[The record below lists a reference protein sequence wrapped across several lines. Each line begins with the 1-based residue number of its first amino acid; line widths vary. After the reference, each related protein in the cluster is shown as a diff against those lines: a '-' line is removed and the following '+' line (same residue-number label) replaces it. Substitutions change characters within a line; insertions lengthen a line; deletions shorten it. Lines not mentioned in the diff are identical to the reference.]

1 MNLTEL
7 TLEGIGGYDQSKTY
21 EFKPGLNLLVGPNEA
36 GKSSLKRASEIALVG
51 FRSAR
56 DRHMDS
62 EQARVEARF
71 STERGS
77 VRILRAYGKRMNGQ
91 RVSEVDSEA
100 VSIGNGAAFEG
111 MEPEVFASL
120 FSIGVDELS
129 ELRTQDWETIESR
142 LVGHL
147 ASTGMALPS
156 EVLDQLS
163 REMSAIYRENGR
175 GNFELKAIISALRT
189 KREQRLAAIMAM
201 DAEAGLDQQIEET
214 SLRLEAAQAQ
224 ARLWQSRADQIHQRP
239 DLLALIREVQWFA
252 QKLEA
257 QDDMILPDRE
267 AFEAYE
273 KNRQRLEA
281 LVEPENRAKKSA
293 MSFLIAAAVCLLGAL
308 GLSSVLRISYLAF
321 AGIAAAAV
329 LVWRGLKDNRQASLL
344 ERQRHEMEQEEA
356 RFIQELPFRGALA
369 VEESLALL
377 ELREKEAVL
386 RTRLNADL
394 DYARFTAWMP
404 NQPLEDAQ
412 NFAMNARLELAA
424 LENHRLAL
432 ELKSRRQGIAAEIED
447 VEREILSL
455 ERRQSQCVAEWN
467 RMLLESLIVA
477 AADHAFRA
485 RRRYDFLAEATVYLR
500 KLTNERY
507 TALLARAESPGRFMV
522 EGPEGLK
529 PVDGRLSRGTQEQ
542 VYLALKLGLV
552 DALDPEGNWPVFLDD
567 VAVNFDRVRRSGF
580 DALLETISKRRQ
592 VFYFT
597 CRDDLPARL
606 EGNLI
611 RMGWGQASGQGLD

>member
-7 TLEGIGGYDQSKTY
+7 KLEGIGGYEQSKIF

-36 GKSSLKRASEIALVG
+36 GKSSLKRAAEIALVG
-51 FRSAR
+51 FRSAQ

-71 STERGS
+71 STESGD

-91 RVSEVDSEA
+91 RISEADSEA
-100 VSIGNGAAFEG
+100 VSIGNGAAFDG

-175 GNFELKAIISALRT
+175 GNFELKAILSALRT
-189 KREQRLAAIMAM
+189 KREQRLAAVTAM
-201 DAEAGLDQQIEET
+201 DAEAGLDQQIAET
-214 SLRLEAAQAQ
+214 SLRLEVAESE

-239 DLLALIREVQWFA
+239 DLLALVREVQWYT

-257 QDDMILPDRE
+257 QDDLILPDRE
-267 AFEAYE
+267 AFEVYE

-281 LVEPENRAKKSA
+281 IVEPENRAKKSA
-293 MSFLIAAAVCLLGAL
+293 VGFLGAAAILLSGMV
-308 GLSSVLRISYLAF
+308 GLSAVLRIPYLAF
-321 AGIAAAAV
+321 AGIAAA
-329 LVWRGLKDNRQASLL
+329 LILTWRGLKDNRQASLL
-344 ERQRHEMEQEEA
+344 ERQRREMEREEA
-356 RFIQELPFRGALA
+356 RFIQELPFQGSLA

-377 ELREKEAVL
+377 ELREKEAIL
-386 RTRLNADL
+386 RTRLNADS
-394 DYARFTAWMP
+394 DYARFSAWLP
-404 NQPLEDAQ
+404 NQPLEEAQ
-412 NFAMNARLELAA
+412 SFAMKARLELAA
-424 LENHRLAL
+424 LENRRLAL
-432 ELKSRRQGIAAEIED
+432 ELKSRRQEITAEIED

-455 ERRQSQCVAEWN
+455 ERRQSQCVSEWN

-477 AADHAFRA
+477 SADQAFRS
-485 RRRYDFLAEATVYLR
+485 RRRYDFLAESTVYLK

-580 DALLETISKRRQ
+580 DTLLETISKRRQ

-606 EGNLI
+606 EANLI
-611 RMGWGQASGQGLD
+611 RMG

>member
-7 TLEGIGGYDQSKTY
+7 KLEGIGGYDQSKTF
-21 EFKPGLNLLVGPNEA
+21 EFKPGLNLLIGPNEA
-36 GKSSLKRASEIALVG
+36 GKSSLKRAAEIALVG
-51 FRSAR
+51 FRSAQ

-71 STERGS
+71 STEGGS

-91 RVSEVDSEA
+91 RISEANSEA
-100 VSIGNGAAFEG
+100 VSIGNGAAFDG

-175 GNFELKAIISALRT
+175 GNFELKAILSALRT
-189 KREQRLAAIMAM
+189 KREQRLAAVTAM
-201 DAEAGLDQQIEET
+201 DAEAGLDQQIAEI
-214 SLRLEAAQAQ
+214 SIRLEAAESE

-239 DLLALIREVQWFA
+239 DLLALVREVQWYA
-252 QKLEA
+252 QKLEV
-257 QDDMILPDRE
+257 QDDLILPDRE
-267 AFEAYE
+267 AFEVYE
-273 KNRQRLEA
+273 KNRQRLEGI
-281 LVEPENRAKKSA
+281 VEPENRAKKSA
-293 MSFLIAAAVCLLGAL
+293 VGFLSAAAILLTGTL
-308 GLSSVLRISYLAF
+308 GLSAVLRISYLAF
-321 AGIAAAAV
+321 AGIAAAF
-329 LVWRGLKDNRQASLL
+329 LLIWRGLKDNRQAALL
-344 ERQRHEMEQEEA
+344 ESQRREMEREEA
-356 RFIQELPFRGALA
+356 RFIQELPFQGPLA

-377 ELREKEAVL
+377 ELREKEAIL

-394 DYARFTAWMP
+394 DYARFSAWLP
-404 NQPLEDAQ
+404 NQLLEDAQ
-412 NFAMNARLELAA
+412 SFAMNARLELAA
-424 LENHRLAL
+424 LENRRLAL
-432 ELKSRRQGIAAEIED
+432 ELKSRRQEIAAEIED
-447 VEREILSL
+447 LEREILGL
-455 ERRQSQCVAEWN
+455 ERRQSQCVSEWN
-467 RMLLESLIVA
+467 LMLLESLIVA
-477 AADHAFRA
+477 SADQAFRS
-485 RRRYDFLAEATVYLR
+485 RRRYDFLAESTVYLK

-552 DALDPEGNWPVFLDD
+552 DTLDPEGNWPVFLDD

-592 VFYFT
+592 VLYFT
-597 CRDDLPARL
+597 CRDDLPAGL
-606 EGNLI
+606 EANLI
-611 RMGWGQASGQGLD
+611 RMG

>member
-7 TLEGIGGYDQSKTY
+7 KLEGIGGYDQSKTF

-36 GKSSLKRASEIALVG
+36 GKSSLKRAAEIALVG
-51 FRSAR
+51 FRSAQ

-71 STERGS
+71 STESGS

-91 RVSEVDSEA
+91 RISEADSEA
-100 VSIGNGAAFEG
+100 VSIGNGAAFDG

-163 REMSAIYRENGR
+163 GEMSAIYRENGR
-175 GNFELKAIISALRT
+175 GNFELKAILSALRT
-189 KREQRLAAIMAM
+189 KREQRLAAVTAM
-201 DAEAGLDQQIEET
+201 EAEAGLDQQIAEIE
-214 SLRLEAAQAQ
+214 LRLEAAESE

-239 DLLALIREVQWFA
+239 DLLALVREVQWYD

-257 QDDMILPDRE
+257 QDDLILPDRE
-267 AFEAYE
+267 AFEVYE

-281 LVEPENRAKKSA
+281 VVEPENRAKKSA
-293 MSFLIAAAVCLLGAL
+293 VGFLGAAAILLTATL
-308 GLSSVLRISYLAF
+308 GLSAVLRISYLAF
-321 AGIAAAAV
+321 AGIAAAFI
-329 LVWRGLKDNRQASLL
+329 LIWRGLKDNRQASLL
-344 ERQRHEMEQEEA
+344 ERQRREMERDEA
-356 RFIQELPFRGALA
+356 RFIQELPFQGSLA

-377 ELREKEAVL
+377 ELREKEAIL

-394 DYARFTAWMP
+394 DYARFSAWLP
-404 NQPLEDAQ
+404 NQPLEEAQ
-412 NFAMNARLELAA
+412 SFAMNARLELAA
-424 LENHRLAL
+424 LENRRLAL
-432 ELKSRRQGIAAEIED
+432 ELKSRRQEIAAEIED
-447 VEREILSL
+447 VEREILGL
-455 ERRQSQCVAEWN
+455 ERRQSQCVSEWN
-467 RMLLESLIVA
+467 RLLLESLIVA
-477 AADHAFRA
+477 SADQAFRS
-485 RRRYDFLAEATVYLR
+485 RRRYDFLAESTVYLK

-542 VYLALKLGLV
+542 VYLALKLGLA

-606 EGNLI
+606 EANLI
-611 RMGWGQASGQGLD
+611 RMG

>member
-1 MNLTEL
+1 MNLIEL
-7 TLEGIGGYDQSKTY
+7 TLEGIGGYDQSKTF

-36 GKSSLKRASEIALVG
+36 GKSSLKRAAEIALVG
-51 FRSAR
+51 FRSAQ

-62 EQARVEARF
+62 EHARVEARF
-71 STERGS
+71 ATESGR

-91 RVSEVDSEA
+91 RISEMDSEA

-142 LVGHL
+142 LVGHF

-156 EVLDQLS
+156 EVLEQLS
-163 REMSAIYRENGR
+163 REMAAVYRENGR
-175 GNFELKAIISALRT
+175 GNFELKAILSALRT
-189 KREQRLAAIMAM
+189 KREQRLAAMTALE
-201 DAEAGLDQQIEET
+201 AEAGLDQQIEELGL
-214 SLRLEAAQAQ
+214 SLELAEAQ
-224 ARLWQSRADQIHQRP
+224 ARLWQSRADQIQRRP
-239 DLLALIREVQWFA
+239 DLLALIREVQWYV
-252 QKLEA
+252 QKLES
-257 QDDMILPDRE
+257 QDDLILPDRE

-273 KNRQRLEA
+273 KNRQRMEA
-281 LVEPENRAKKSA
+281 LVEPENRAKKS
-293 MSFLIAAAVCLLGAL
+293 SVRFLGFAATVLLGSL
-308 GLSSVLRISYLAF
+308 GLSAALRVVPIAL
-321 AGIAAAAV
+321 AGIATAFV
-329 LVWRGLKDNRQASLL
+329 LIWKGLQDNRQASLL
-344 ERQRHEMEQEEA
+344 ERQRHEMEQEEI
-356 RFIQELPFRGALA
+356 RFINELPFQGALA
-369 VEESLALL
+369 VEESLSLL

-386 RTRLNADL
+386 RTRLNADP
-394 DYARFTAWMP
+394 DYGRFVAWMP
-404 NQPLEDAQ
+404 NQPLEEAQ
-412 NFAMNARLELAA
+412 SFAMNARLELAA
-424 LENHRLAL
+424 LENRRLAL
-432 ELKSRRQGIAAEIED
+432 ELKSRRQEITAEIED

-455 ERRQSQCVAEWN
+455 ERRQSQSVSEWN
-467 RMLLESLIVA
+467 RLLLESLIVE
-477 AADHAFRA
+477 AADQAFRS

-552 DALDPEGNWPVFLDD
+552 DALDPQGSWPVFLDD

-606 EGNLI
+606 ETNLI
-611 RMGWGQASGQGLD
+611 RMGWGQAPDRAMD

>member
-7 TLEGIGGYDQSKTY
+7 KLEGIGGYDQSKTF
-21 EFKPGLNLLVGPNEA
+21 EFKPGLNLLIGPNEA
-36 GKSSLKRASEIALVG
+36 GKSSLKRAAEIALVG
-51 FRSAR
+51 FRSAQ

-71 STERGS
+71 STEGGS

-91 RVSEVDSEA
+91 RISEANSEA
-100 VSIGNGAAFEG
+100 VSIGNGAAFDG

-175 GNFELKAIISALRT
+175 GNFELKAILSALRT
-189 KREQRLAAIMAM
+189 KREQRLAAVTAM
-201 DAEAGLDQQIEET
+201 DAEAGLDQQIAEI
-214 SLRLEAAQAQ
+214 SIRLEAAESE

-239 DLLALIREVQWFA
+239 DLLALVREVQWYA

-257 QDDMILPDRE
+257 QDDLILPDRE
-267 AFEAYE
+267 AFEVYE
-273 KNRQRLEA
+273 KNRQRLEGI
-281 LVEPENRAKKSA
+281 VEPENRAKKSA
-293 MSFLIAAAVCLLGAL
+293 VGFLSAAAILLTGTL
-308 GLSSVLRISYLAF
+308 GLSAVLRISYLAF
-321 AGIAAAAV
+321 AGIAAAF
-329 LVWRGLKDNRQASLL
+329 LLIWRGLKDNRQAALL
-344 ERQRHEMEQEEA
+344 ESQRREMEREEA
-356 RFIQELPFRGALA
+356 RFIQELPFQGPLA

-377 ELREKEAVL
+377 ELREKEAIL

-394 DYARFTAWMP
+394 DYARFSAWLP
-404 NQPLEDAQ
+404 NQLLEDAQ
-412 NFAMNARLELAA
+412 SFAMNARLELAA
-424 LENHRLAL
+424 LENRRLAL
-432 ELKSRRQGIAAEIED
+432 ELKSRRQEIAAEIED
-447 VEREILSL
+447 LEREILGL
-455 ERRQSQCVAEWN
+455 ERRQSQCVSEWN

-477 AADHAFRA
+477 SADQAFRS
-485 RRRYDFLAEATVYLR
+485 RRRYDFLAESTVYLK
-500 KLTNERY
+500 KLTDERY

-552 DALDPEGNWPVFLDD
+552 DTLDPEGNWPVFLDD

-592 VFYFT
+592 VLYFT
-597 CRDDLPARL
+597 CRDDLPAGL
-606 EGNLI
+606 EANLI
-611 RMGWGQASGQGLD
+611 RMG

>member
-7 TLEGIGGYDQSKTY
+7 KLEGIGGYDQSKTF
-21 EFKPGLNLLVGPNEA
+21 EFKPGLNLLIGPNEA
-36 GKSSLKRASEIALVG
+36 GKSSLKRAAEIALVG
-51 FRSAR
+51 FRSAQ

-71 STERGS
+71 STEGGS

-91 RVSEVDSEA
+91 RISEANSEA
-100 VSIGNGAAFEG
+100 VSIGNGAAFDG

-175 GNFELKAIISALRT
+175 GNFELKAILSALRT
-189 KREQRLAAIMAM
+189 KREQRLAAVTAM
-201 DAEAGLDQQIEET
+201 DAEAGLDQQIAEI
-214 SLRLEAAQAQ
+214 SIRLEAAESE

-239 DLLALIREVQWFA
+239 DLLALVREVQWYA

-257 QDDMILPDRE
+257 QDDLILPDRE
-267 AFEAYE
+267 AFEVYE
-273 KNRQRLEA
+273 KNRQRLEGI
-281 LVEPENRAKKSA
+281 VEPENRAKKSA
-293 MSFLIAAAVCLLGAL
+293 VGFLSAAAILLTGTL
-308 GLSSVLRISYLAF
+308 GLSAVLRISYLAF
-321 AGIAAAAV
+321 AGIAAAF
-329 LVWRGLKDNRQASLL
+329 LLIWRGLKDNRQAALL
-344 ERQRHEMEQEEA
+344 ESQRREMEREEA
-356 RFIQELPFRGALA
+356 RFIQELPFQGPLA

-377 ELREKEAVL
+377 ELREKEAIL

-394 DYARFTAWMP
+394 DYARFSAWLP
-404 NQPLEDAQ
+404 NQLLEDAQ
-412 NFAMNARLELAA
+412 SFAMNARLELAA
-424 LENHRLAL
+424 LENRRLAL
-432 ELKSRRQGIAAEIED
+432 ELKSRRQEIAAEIED
-447 VEREILSL
+447 LEREILGL
-455 ERRQSQCVAEWN
+455 ERRQSQCVSEWN

-477 AADHAFRA
+477 SADQAFRS
-485 RRRYDFLAEATVYLR
+485 RRRYDFLAESTVYLK

-552 DALDPEGNWPVFLDD
+552 DTLDPEGNWPVFLDD

-592 VFYFT
+592 VLYFT
-597 CRDDLPARL
+597 CRDDLPAGL
-606 EGNLI
+606 EANLI
-611 RMGWGQASGQGLD
+611 RMG

>member
-36 GKSSLKRASEIALVG
+36 GKSSLKRAAEIALVG
-51 FRSAR
+51 FRSAQ

-91 RVSEVDSEA
+91 RISEVDSEA

-175 GNFELKAIISALRT
+175 GNFELKAILSALRT

-257 QDDMILPDRE
+257 QDDLILPDRE

-293 MSFLIAAAVCLLGAL
+293 MNFLIAAAVCLLGAL
-308 GLSSVLRISYLAF
+308 GLSGVLRISYLAF
-321 AGIAAAAV
+321 AGIAAASV
-329 LVWRGLKDNRQASLL
+329 LVWKGLKDNQQASLL

-412 NFAMNARLELAA
+412 NIAMNARLELAA

-432 ELKSRRQGIAAEIED
+432 ELKSRRQEIAAEIED
-447 VEREILSL
+447 VEREILQL

-467 RMLLESLIVA
+467 RMLLESLIVT

-552 DALDPEGNWPVFLDD
+552 DALDPEGSWPVFLDD
-567 VAVNFDRVRRSGF
+567 VAVNFDRFRRSGF

-597 CRDDLPARL
+597 CRDDLPAHL

>member
-7 TLEGIGGYDQSKTY
+7 KLEGIGGYDQSKTF

-36 GKSSLKRASEIALVG
+36 GKSSLKRAAEIALVG
-51 FRSAR
+51 FRSAQ

-71 STERGS
+71 STEGGS

-91 RVSEVDSEA
+91 RISEANSEA
-100 VSIGNGAAFEG
+100 VSIGNGAAFDG

-175 GNFELKAIISALRT
+175 GNFELKAILSALRT
-189 KREQRLAAIMAM
+189 KREQRLAAVTAM
-201 DAEAGLDQQIEET
+201 DAEAGLDHQIAEI
-214 SLRLEAAQAQ
+214 SIRLEAAESE

-239 DLLALIREVQWFA
+239 DLLALVREVQWYA

-257 QDDMILPDRE
+257 QDDLILPDRE
-267 AFEAYE
+267 AFEVYE
-273 KNRQRLEA
+273 KNRQRLEGI
-281 LVEPENRAKKSA
+281 VEPENRAKKSA
-293 MSFLIAAAVCLLGAL
+293 VGFLSAAAILLTGTL
-308 GLSSVLRISYLAF
+308 GLSAALRISYLAF
-321 AGIAAAAV
+321 AGIAAAF
-329 LVWRGLKDNRQASLL
+329 LLIWRGLKDNRQAALL
-344 ERQRHEMEQEEA
+344 ESQRREMEREEA
-356 RFIQELPFRGALA
+356 RFIQELPFQGPLA

-377 ELREKEAVL
+377 ELREKEAIL

-394 DYARFTAWMP
+394 DYARFSAWLP
-404 NQPLEDAQ
+404 NQLLEDAQ
-412 NFAMNARLELAA
+412 SFAMNARLELAA
-424 LENHRLAL
+424 LENRRLAL
-432 ELKSRRQGIAAEIED
+432 ELKSRRQEIAAEIED
-447 VEREILSL
+447 LEREILGL
-455 ERRQSQCVAEWN
+455 ERRQSQCVSEWN

-477 AADHAFRA
+477 SADQAFRS
-485 RRRYDFLAEATVYLR
+485 RRRYDFLAESTVYLK
-500 KLTNERY
+500 KLTDERY

-552 DALDPEGNWPVFLDD
+552 DTLDPEGNWPVFLDD

-592 VFYFT
+592 VLYFT
-597 CRDDLPARL
+597 CRDDLPAGL
-606 EGNLI
+606 EANLI
-611 RMGWGQASGQGLD
+611 RMG

>member
-36 GKSSLKRASEIALVG
+36 GKSSLKRAAEIALVG
-51 FRSAR
+51 FRSAQ

-71 STERGS
+71 STEKGS

-91 RVSEVDSEA
+91 RISEVDSEA

-156 EVLDQLS
+156 EVLEQLS

-175 GNFELKAIISALRT
+175 GNFELKAILSALRT

-201 DAEAGLDQQIEET
+201 EAEAGLDQQIEET

-281 LVEPENRAKKSA
+281 VVEPENRAKKSA

-308 GLSSVLRISYLAF
+308 GLSGVLHIVPLAF
-321 AGIAAAAV
+321 AGIAAASV
-329 LVWRGLKDNRQASLL
+329 LVWKGLKDNRQASLL
-344 ERQRHEMEQEEA
+344 ERQRHEMEQKEA
-356 RFIQELPFRGALA
+356 RFIQELPFRGSLA

-377 ELREKEAVL
+377 ELREKETVL

-412 NFAMNARLELAA
+412 SFAMNARLELAA

-432 ELKSRRQGIAAEIED
+432 ELKSRRQEIAAEIED

-455 ERRQSQCVAEWN
+455 ERRQSQCVFEWN
-467 RMLLESLIVA
+467 RLLLESLIVA

-567 VAVNFDRVRRSGF
+567 VAVNFDRYRRSGF

-597 CRDDLPARL
+597 CRDDLPAHL

>member
-7 TLEGIGGYDQSKTY
+7 KLEGIGGYDQSKTF

-36 GKSSLKRASEIALVG
+36 GKSSLKRAAEIALVG
-51 FRSAR
+51 FRSAQ

-71 STERGS
+71 STESGS

-91 RVSEVDSEA
+91 RISEADSEA
-100 VSIGNGAAFEG
+100 VSIGNGAAFDG

-163 REMSAIYRENGR
+163 GEMSAIYRENGR
-175 GNFELKAIISALRT
+175 GNFELKAILSALRT
-189 KREQRLAAIMAM
+189 KREQRLAAVTAM
-201 DAEAGLDQQIEET
+201 EAEAGLDQQIAEIA
-214 SLRLEAAQAQ
+214 LRLEAAESE

-239 DLLALIREVQWFA
+239 DLLALVREVQWYD

-257 QDDMILPDRE
+257 QDDLILPDRE
-267 AFEAYE
+267 AFEVYE

-281 LVEPENRAKKSA
+281 VVEPENRAKKSA
-293 MSFLIAAAVCLLGAL
+293 VGFLGAAAILLTATL
-308 GLSSVLRISYLAF
+308 GLSAVLRISYLAF
-321 AGIAAAAV
+321 AGIAAAFI
-329 LVWRGLKDNRQASLL
+329 LIWRGLKDNRQVSLL
-344 ERQRHEMEQEEA
+344 ERQRREMERDEA
-356 RFIQELPFRGALA
+356 RFIQELPFQGSLA

-377 ELREKEAVL
+377 ELREKEAIL

-394 DYARFTAWMP
+394 DYARFSAWLP
-404 NQPLEDAQ
+404 NQPLEEAQ
-412 NFAMNARLELAA
+412 SFAMNARLELAA
-424 LENHRLAL
+424 LENRRLAL
-432 ELKSRRQGIAAEIED
+432 ELKSRRQEIAAEIED
-447 VEREILSL
+447 VEREILGL
-455 ERRQSQCVAEWN
+455 ERRQSQCVSEWN
-467 RMLLESLIVA
+467 RLLLESLIVA
-477 AADHAFRA
+477 SADQAFRS
-485 RRRYDFLAEATVYLR
+485 RRRYDFLAESTVYLK

-542 VYLALKLGLV
+542 VYLALKLGLA

-606 EGNLI
+606 EANLI
-611 RMGWGQASGQGLD
+611 RMG

>member
-7 TLEGIGGYDQSKTY
+7 KLEGIGGYDQSKTF
-21 EFKPGLNLLVGPNEA
+21 EFKPGLNLLIGPNEA
-36 GKSSLKRASEIALVG
+36 GKSSLKRAAEIALVG
-51 FRSAR
+51 FRSAQ

-71 STERGS
+71 STEGGS

-91 RVSEVDSEA
+91 RISEANSEA
-100 VSIGNGAAFEG
+100 VSIGNGAAFDG

-175 GNFELKAIISALRT
+175 GNFELKAILSALRT
-189 KREQRLAAIMAM
+189 KREQRLAAVTAM
-201 DAEAGLDQQIEET
+201 DAEAGLDQQIAEI
-214 SLRLEAAQAQ
+214 SIRLEAAESE

-239 DLLALIREVQWFA
+239 DLLALVREVQWYA

-257 QDDMILPDRE
+257 QDDLILPDRE
-267 AFEAYE
+267 AFEVYE
-273 KNRQRLEA
+273 KNRQRLEGI
-281 LVEPENRAKKSA
+281 VEPENRAKKSA
-293 MSFLIAAAVCLLGAL
+293 VGFLSAAAILLTGTL
-308 GLSSVLRISYLAF
+308 GLSAVLRISYLAF
-321 AGIAAAAV
+321 AGIAAAF
-329 LVWRGLKDNRQASLL
+329 LLIWRGLKDNRQAALL
-344 ERQRHEMEQEEA
+344 ESQRRKMEREEA
-356 RFIQELPFRGALA
+356 RFIQELPFQGPLA

-377 ELREKEAVL
+377 ELREKEAIL

-394 DYARFTAWMP
+394 DYARFSAWLP
-404 NQPLEDAQ
+404 NQLLEDAQ
-412 NFAMNARLELAA
+412 SFAMNARLELAA
-424 LENHRLAL
+424 LENRRLAL
-432 ELKSRRQGIAAEIED
+432 ELKSRRQEIAAEIED
-447 VEREILSL
+447 LEREILGL
-455 ERRQSQCVAEWN
+455 ERRQSQCVSEWN

-477 AADHAFRA
+477 SADQAFRS
-485 RRRYDFLAEATVYLR
+485 RRRYDFLAESTVYLK

-552 DALDPEGNWPVFLDD
+552 DTLDPEGNWPVFLDD

-592 VFYFT
+592 VLYFT
-597 CRDDLPARL
+597 CRDDLPAGL
-606 EGNLI
+606 EANLI
-611 RMGWGQASGQGLD
+611 RMG

>member
-7 TLEGIGGYDQSKTY
+7 KLEGIGGYDQSKTF
-21 EFKPGLNLLVGPNEA
+21 EFKPGLNLLIGPNEA
-36 GKSSLKRASEIALVG
+36 GKSSLKRAAEIALVG
-51 FRSAR
+51 FRSAQ

-62 EQARVEARF
+62 EQAWVEARF
-71 STERGS
+71 STEGGS

-91 RVSEVDSEA
+91 RISEANSEA
-100 VSIGNGAAFEG
+100 VSIGNGAAFDG

-175 GNFELKAIISALRT
+175 GNFELKAILSALRS
-189 KREQRLAAIMAM
+189 KREQRLAAVSAM
-201 DAEAGLDQQIEET
+201 DAEAGLDQQIAEI
-214 SLRLEAAQAQ
+214 SIRLEAAESE

-239 DLLALIREVQWFA
+239 DLLALVREVQWYA

-257 QDDMILPDRE
+257 QDDLILPDRE
-267 AFEAYE
+267 AFEVYE
-273 KNRQRLEA
+273 KNRQRLEGI
-281 LVEPENRAKKSA
+281 VEPENRAKKSA
-293 MSFLIAAAVCLLGAL
+293 VGFLSAAAILLTGTL
-308 GLSSVLRISYLAF
+308 GLSAVLRISYLAF
-321 AGIAAAAV
+321 AGIAAAF
-329 LVWRGLKDNRQASLL
+329 LLIWRGLKDNRQAALL
-344 ERQRHEMEQEEA
+344 ESQRREMEREEA
-356 RFIQELPFRGALA
+356 RFIQELPFQGPLA

-377 ELREKEAVL
+377 ELREKEAIL

-394 DYARFTAWMP
+394 DYARFSAWLP
-404 NQPLEDAQ
+404 NQLLEDAQ
-412 NFAMNARLELAA
+412 SFAMNARLELAA
-424 LENHRLAL
+424 LENRRLSL
-432 ELKSRRQGIAAEIED
+432 ELKSRRQEIAAEIED
-447 VEREILSL
+447 LEREILGL
-455 ERRQSQCVAEWN
+455 ERRQSQCVSEWN

-477 AADHAFRA
+477 SADQAFRS
-485 RRRYDFLAEATVYLR
+485 RRRYDFLAESTVYLK

-552 DALDPEGNWPVFLDD
+552 DTLDPEGNWPVFLDD

-592 VFYFT
+592 VLYFT
-597 CRDDLPARL
+597 CRDDLPAGL
-606 EGNLI
+606 EANLI
-611 RMGWGQASGQGLD
+611 RMG

>member
-7 TLEGIGGYDQSKTY
+7 KLEGIGGYDQSKTF

-36 GKSSLKRASEIALVG
+36 GKSSLKRAAEIALVG
-51 FRSAR
+51 FRSAQ

-71 STERGS
+71 STEGGS

-91 RVSEVDSEA
+91 RISEANSEA
-100 VSIGNGAAFEG
+100 VSIGNGAAFDG

-175 GNFELKAIISALRT
+175 GNFELKAILSALRT
-189 KREQRLAAIMAM
+189 KREQRLAAVTAM
-201 DAEAGLDQQIEET
+201 DAEAGLDHQIAEI
-214 SLRLEAAQAQ
+214 SIRLEAAESE

-239 DLLALIREVQWFA
+239 DLLALVREVQWYA

-257 QDDMILPDRE
+257 QDDLILPDRE
-267 AFEAYE
+267 AFEVYE
-273 KNRQRLEA
+273 KNRQRLEGI
-281 LVEPENRAKKSA
+281 VEPENRAKKSA
-293 MSFLIAAAVCLLGAL
+293 VGFLSAAAILLTGTL
-308 GLSSVLRISYLAF
+308 GLSAVLRISYLAF
-321 AGIAAAAV
+321 AGIAAAF
-329 LVWRGLKDNRQASLL
+329 LLIWRGLKDNRQAALL
-344 ERQRHEMEQEEA
+344 ESQRREMEREEA
-356 RFIQELPFRGALA
+356 RFIQELPFQGSLA

-377 ELREKEAVL
+377 ELREKEAIL

-394 DYARFTAWMP
+394 DYARFSAWLP
-404 NQPLEDAQ
+404 NQLLEDAQ
-412 NFAMNARLELAA
+412 SLAMNARLELAA
-424 LENHRLAL
+424 LENRRLAL
-432 ELKSRRQGIAAEIED
+432 ELKSKRQEIAAEIED
-447 VEREILSL
+447 LEREILGL
-455 ERRQSQCVAEWN
+455 ERRQSQCVSEWN

-477 AADHAFRA
+477 SADQAFRS
-485 RRRYDFLAEATVYLR
+485 RRRYDFLAESTVYLK

-552 DALDPEGNWPVFLDD
+552 DTLDPEGNWPVFLDD

-592 VFYFT
+592 VLYFT
-597 CRDDLPARL
+597 CRDDLPAGL
-606 EGNLI
+606 EANLI
-611 RMGWGQASGQGLD
+611 RMG

>member
-1 MNLTEL
+1 
-7 TLEGIGGYDQSKTY
+7 
-21 EFKPGLNLLVGPNEA
+21 
-36 GKSSLKRASEIALVG
+36 
-51 FRSAR
+51 
-56 DRHMDS
+56 
-62 EQARVEARF
+62 
-71 STERGS
+71 
-77 VRILRAYGKRMNGQ
+77 
-91 RVSEVDSEA
+91 
-100 VSIGNGAAFEG
+100 VSIGNGAAFDG

-175 GNFELKAIISALRT
+175 GNFELKAILSALRT
-189 KREQRLAAIMAM
+189 KREQRLAAVTAM
-201 DAEAGLDQQIEET
+201 DAEAGLDHQIAEI
-214 SLRLEAAQAQ
+214 SIRLEAAESE

-239 DLLALIREVQWFA
+239 DLLALVREVQWYA

-257 QDDMILPDRE
+257 QDDLILPDRE
-267 AFEAYE
+267 AFEVYE
-273 KNRQRLEA
+273 RNRQRLEGI
-281 LVEPENRAKKSA
+281 VEPENRAKKSA
-293 MSFLIAAAVCLLGAL
+293 VGFLSAAAILLTGTL
-308 GLSSVLRISYLAF
+308 GLSAVLRISYLAF
-321 AGIAAAAV
+321 AGIAAAF
-329 LVWRGLKDNRQASLL
+329 LLIWRGLKDNRQAALL
-344 ERQRHEMEQEEA
+344 ESQRREMEREEA
-356 RFIQELPFRGALA
+356 RFIQELPFQGSLA

-377 ELREKEAVL
+377 ELREKEAIL

-394 DYARFTAWMP
+394 DYARFSAWLP
-404 NQPLEDAQ
+404 NQLLEDAQ
-412 NFAMNARLELAA
+412 SLAMNARLELAA
-424 LENHRLAL
+424 LENRRLAL
-432 ELKSRRQGIAAEIED
+432 ELKSKRQEIAAEIED
-447 VEREILSL
+447 LEREILGL
-455 ERRQSQCVAEWN
+455 ERRQSQCVSEWN

-477 AADHAFRA
+477 SADQAFRS
-485 RRRYDFLAEATVYLR
+485 RRRYDFLAESTVYLK

-552 DALDPEGNWPVFLDD
+552 DTLDPEGNWPVFLDD

-592 VFYFT
+592 VLYFT
-597 CRDDLPARL
+597 CRDDLPAGL
-606 EGNLI
+606 EANLI
-611 RMGWGQASGQGLD
+611 RMG